1 MWNAAMNEERM
12 VAGEAIVDPAIVA
25 DGASK
30 LFLDGAVVAFHQL
43 SLAVKRNEIMCVVG
57 PSGCGKTTFLRCIA
71 GLTDLSSGRLL
82 VHGKAVGARPPDGVA
97 MVFQHFGL
105 LPWKTVFDNAAFGLA
120 MAGVPRAEIKA
131 RVTNYL
137 DLVGLTGFEGHYP
150 YQLSGGMQQR
160 VGLVRALVMNPSILL
175 MDEPF
180 AALDAQTREIL
191 QEELLA
197 LMERPDERKTMVFIT
212 HSIDEAILLGDRIAV
227 MSAGPGRIKEVLD
240 MPFGWPRKAE
250 AVRSDPRFP
259 EIRLH
264 IWRQLHTEKPRHQR
278 APREV
283 A

>member
-1 MWNAAMNEERM
+1 M
-12 VAGEAIVDPAIVA
+12 VAGEAILDPAIVA

-57 PSGCGKTTFLRCIA
+57 PSGCGKTTLLRCIA

-120 MAGVPRAEIKA
+120 MAGVPRTEIKA
-131 RVTNYL
+131 RVMNYL

-160 VGLVRALVMNPSILL
+160 VGLVRALVMNPSVLL

-197 LMERPDERKTMVFIT
+197 LMERPQERKTMVFIT

-227 MSAGPGRIKEVLD
+227 MTARPGRIKEVLD
-240 MPFGWPRKAE
+240 MPFGWPRKAD
-250 AVRSDPRFP
+250 AVRSDPHFA

-264 IWRQLHTEKPRHQR
+264 IWRQLHTAKPRHQR

>member
-1 MWNAAMNEERM
+1 M
-12 VAGEAIVDPAIVA
+12 VGVDTAVVAAIVA

-43 SLAVKRNEIMCVVG
+43 SLAVRRNEIMCVVG

-71 GLTDLSSGRLL
+71 GLTDLSSGTLL
-82 VHGKAVGARPPDGVA
+82 VHNKPVGARPPNDVA

-105 LPWKTVFDNAAFGLA
+105 LPWKTVYDNAGFGLA
-120 MAGVPRAEIKA
+120 M
-131 RVTNYL
+131 
-137 DLVGLTGFEGHYP
+137 
-150 YQLSGGMQQR
+150 GGMQQR

-227 MSAGPGRIKEVLD
+227 MSARPGRIKEVLN
-240 MPFGWPRKAE
+240 MPFGWPRQAD
-250 AVRSDPRFP
+250 AVRSDPRFA
-259 EIRLH
+259 EIRMH
-264 IWRQLHTEKPRHQR
+264 IWHQLHTARPNLRGR
-278 APREV
+278 REV